1 LLVAVCRLSS
11 QGAFIGLEPLQQ
23 ISRESLAMSLPPVDN
38 QDEDDE
44 AKDGNFLLKW
54 LLVVHVLAL
63 AMLVR
68 AACFA
73 CSMFRSC
80 RNRFRRWLR
89 ARREAPG
96 PPLPEAARKGRALAA
111 IMNKP

>member
-1 LLVAVCRLSS
+1 
-11 QGAFIGLEPLQQ
+11 
-23 ISRESLAMSLPPVDN
+23 MSLPPVDN

-44 AKDGNFLLKW
+44 AKGGDLVLKW

-68 AACFA
+68 AACVA
-73 CSMFRSC
+73 CSVFRRC
-80 RNRFRRWLR
+80 RNRFRRWRR
-89 ARREAPG
+89 ARREAQG

-111 IMNKP
+111 IMNNE